1 MASGYPPGMTLRPI
15 ESWQGPLTSPRQRS
29 RFGARFSDTLELLD
43 RELRL
48 LDPKSHGYP
57 DTVLQMALREE
68 DFRLDGLPRS
78 TAKPDHPGIVL
89 SISPR
94 RGAPL
99 AFPCDTFTD
108 WKDNLR
114 AVALTLEALRKINRY
129 GVSNTGQQYTGW
141 RAIESG
147 SSVPAAYGAQE
158 AAHLIWIIAEMPAE
172 NDPLSRLRS
181 DPDVTKKVVRAA
193 KARAHP
199 DRNGGDSGK
208 WSQVSTALNA
218 LTTAGVLA

>member
-1 MASGYPPGMTLRPI
+1 MASGYPPNMTLRPI
-15 ESWQGPLTSPRQRS
+15 ESWNGTFTSPRQRS
-29 RFGARFSDTLELLD
+29 RFGAKFSDTLDLLT

-78 TAKPDHPGIVL
+78 TACPDHPGIILNITRRNGDHL
-89 SISPR
+89 S
-94 RGAPL
+94 
-99 AFPCDTFTD
+99 FPCDTFTD

-141 RAIESG
+141 KAIEAP
-147 SSVPAAYGAQE
+147 SSSPASHAATE
-158 AAHLIWIIAEMPAE
+158 AAAFLWKTAEMPE
-172 NDPLSRLRS
+172 DLCPILKMKS
-181 DPDVTKKVVRAA
+181 DKDLTRKVIRAA
-193 KARAHP
+193 RKNAHP
-199 DRNGGDSGK
+199 DRNGGDHDL
-208 WSQVSTALNA
+208 WSLVESAVITLGTAL
-218 LTTAGVLA
+218 VW